1 MKTMKYLSMMLMML
15 ALSVC
20 VVSCGDD
27 DPSEVS
33 GNALITGRWESS
45 EMRIN
50 YKEAVLRVE
59 FSSNNKGSLSAI
71 YTDGTDPDTY
81 NFEYVLKKEVNG
93 DTYLTIVWTGN
104 FVLIYDENVEYKITI
119 TPSRLVWG
127 GYTYIR
133 K

>member
-20 VVSCGDD
+20 MVSCGDD

-33 GNALITGRWESS
+33 GNASITGRWESS

-81 NFEYVLKKEVNG
+81 NFEYVFLKSA
-93 DTYLTIVWTGN
+93 TTR
-104 FVLIYDENVEYKITI
+104 LI
-119 TPSRLVWG
+119 
-127 GYTYIR
+127 
-133 K
+133 